1 MPLSVDFC
9 NASSTSTST
18 YIYTLNRHKFDYY
31 STGITPGGNARKDEI
46 KENIGRK
53 NVQAK

>member
-1 MPLSVDFC
+1 METVSGQFYI
-9 NASSTSTST
+9 

-31 STGITPGGNARKDEI
+31 STGFTPVGNARKDEI

-53 NVQAK
+53 NV